1 MIDVIDLKKSFGT
14 LNVLKGVNLTVEEG
28 EKIAII
34 GPSGSGKSTFLR
46 CLNCLE
52 DPTGGSIIFEGE
64 DLADLKVVRCDQ
76 NKAGTANMYVCY
88 EDTKTGQGI
97 ITFKGTTGYKEWY
110 DNCDGLTKEE
120 TDGVVETPML

>member
-1 MIDVIDLKKSFGT
+1 MIDVVDLHKSFGKKEI
-14 LNVLKGVNLTVEEG
+14 LKGVNVTIEEG

-64 DLADLKVVRCDQ
+64 DLADLKVDI
-76 NKAGTANMYVCY
+76 NKIPIDKFRDIYRTMLEEFPNNKMI
-88 EDTKTGQGI
+88 GI
-97 ITFKGTTGYKEWY
+97 VDGITFDVMEWQKLR
-110 DNCDGLTKEE
+110 DF
-120 TDGVVETPML
+120 VESIKPEGEDI